1 MACFDYFTGYPYD
14 MVKVRKPGALPLEKK
29 R

>member
-1 MACFDYFTGYPYD
+1 MAYFDYFTGYPYD
-14 MVKVRKPGALPLEKK
+14 MVKVREPGAFPLEKK